1 MSMSDPIADFLT
13 RIRNAQMARMP
24 KVRCPSSKI
33 KVEIS
38 KVLEREGYIRGF
50 EVGEEMGKP
59 VIDVELGYFEGKPVI
74 EEISRVSRPGLRA
87 YRGKADVPRNRAGLG
102 VVILSTDRGLMTD
115 REAAA
120 AGVGG
125 EVLCAVF

>member
-13 RIRNAQMARMP
+13 RIRNAQMAQMP
-24 KVRCPSSKI
+24 RVRCPSSKI

-38 KVLEREGYIRGF
+38 TVLEREGYIKGF
-50 EVGEEMGKP
+50 TIGEEDGKP
-59 VIDVELGYFEGKPVI
+59 VLDIELGYFEGKPVI
-74 EEISRVSRPGLRA
+74 EEISRISRPGLRA
-87 YRGKADVPRNRAGLG
+87 YRGKNELPKNRAGLG